1 MGPEDW
7 FVNKNTGNVVFV
19 KNESTLTNLKDEKLK
34 KQLGDVS
41 NYERLGD
48 DRMFGTNVKF
58 EGIEG
63 NLIEDYDNIVFNKN
77 SEKFMSSQGYEKSS
91 INLLERSEYEVKD
104 FEGGGFDTNT
114 NITKSSST
122 KVLSSTV
129 NYRKEG
135 TKDNET
141 ILSKKV
147 SNDWTNTLK
156 TTTLRVRTETNY
168 NSKFKG
174 SVSNNSDSNIIKG
187 AAGIFGEF
195 VSKILKTR

>member
-1 MGPEDW
+1 MDPLAEEYVSWSPYNYTYNNPIKWIDPTGMGPEDW
-7 FVNKNTGNVVFV
+7 FVNKNTGNVVFI

-34 KQLGDVS
+34 KQLGDVN

-122 KVLSSTV
+122 K
-129 NYRKEG
+129 
-135 TKDNET
+135 
-141 ILSKKV
+141 
-147 SNDWTNTLK
+147 
-156 TTTLRVRTETNY
+156 
-168 NSKFKG
+168 
-174 SVSNNSDSNIIKG
+174 
-187 AAGIFGEF
+187 GIEF
-195 VSKILKTR
+195 HC